1 MADNHKCEVGL
12 SNVTDPFLIQQRD
25 FPEDEMVKWDDVF

>member
-1 MADNHKCEVGL
+1 MAENHKCEVGL
-12 SNVTDPFLIQQRD
+12 SNVTDPFLIQRD